1 MIDFLF
7 LGYLIN
13 IILIEIIFLEIT
25 YYKVWP
31 SFKLVL
37 IWIILFLIPFGL
49 LIDNIKNILKDL
61 K

>member
-1 MIDFLF
+1 MIDFIF

-25 YYKVWP
+25 YYKIWP

-37 IWIILFLIPFGL
+37 IWIILFIIPFGL
-49 LIDNIKNILKDL
+49 LFDNIKNILKDL

>member
-13 IILIEIIFLEIT
+13 IILIEIIFLEIA

-31 SFKLVL
+31 SFKLVK
-37 IWIILFLIPFGL
+37 IWAILFIIPFGL
-49 LIDNIKNILKDL
+49 LFDNIKNILKDL

>member
-13 IILIEIIFLEIT
+13 MILIEIIFLEIA
-25 YYKVWP
+25 YYKICP
-31 SFKLVL
+31 SFKLVK
-37 IWIILFLIPFGL
+37 IWIILFIIPFGL
-49 LIDNIKNILKDL
+49 LFDNIKNILKDL

>member
-7 LGYLIN
+7 IGYLIN
-13 IILIEIIFLEIT
+13 IILIEIIFLEIA

>member
-13 IILIEIIFLEIT
+13 IILFEIIFLEIA
-25 YYKVWP
+25 YYKIWP
-31 SFKLVL
+31 SFKLVK
-37 IWIILFLIPFGL
+37 IWTILFIIPFSL
-49 LIDNIKNILKDL
+49 LFDNIKNILKDL

>member
-7 LGYLIN
+7 IGYLIN
-13 IILIEIIFLEIT
+13 IILIEIIFLEIAC
-25 YYKVWP
+25 YKIWP

-37 IWIILFLIPFGL
+37 CWTLLFIIPYGL
-49 LIDNIKNILKDL
+49 LFDNIKNILKDL